1 MAGSTLLKFLTTLM
15 TRSVTSPLSRPALA
29 PMDLQAAGIAMAG
42 TASCA
47 VGKRDGTI
55 FGQSRVSDF
64 RLDDA
69 R

>member
-1 MAGSTLLKFLTTLM
+1 LM

-29 PMDLQAAGIAMAG
+29 PVDLQAAGIAMAG

-47 VGKRDGTI
+47 SWKRDGTI